1 MMNFHDET
9 QHLTILKGLPK
20 FGYYTLIRLMI
31 KRISIDKLRPNMY
44 VSDLN
49 CDWIPHH
56 NMQKEGRI
64 PSIALVKELKDRGI
78 KEVYIDTE
86 RGIDEK
92 DALSQQ
98 EVEQKNQTK
107 LDKAA
112 QLSMASAGSV
122 SVEEELFKA
131 HKLQEKAKGIMS
143 NVLSDVKFGKPLETE
158 AFDDLADGMI
168 DSVMR
173 NHNALAC
180 LGRIRQKDNYLME
193 HSINLSVL
201 MGIFAKSM
209 RIDRET
215 MHQVMVG
222 ALLHD
227 IGKIMVPDNILHKP
241 GKLND
246 DEFARMKQH
255 VVFSRDLLKKTP
267 GIQPLTV
274 DVAAQHHERIDG
286 SGYPEGLRGC
296 QICRE
301 GKMVAITDVYDAI
314 TADRC
319 YHKRLA
325 PTAALKKLLEWSG
338 SHFEESL
345 VHKFI
350 RSMGIYPVGSLVMME
365 SGRLAVV
372 IEASEKDQTRPII
385 KLIYNSRV
393 KQFISVEV
401 IDLSKPTCQ
410 DSIKNSVDADKW
422 HIKTSDFLS

>member
-1 MMNFHDET
+1 
-9 QHLTILKGLPK
+9 
-20 FGYYTLIRLMI
+20 MI
-31 KRISIDKLRPNMY
+31 KRISINKLRPDMY

-64 PSIALVKELKDRGI
+64 PNVALIEELKRRGI

-86 RGIDEK
+86 RGLDEE
-92 DALSQQ
+92 DAVSQQ
-98 EVEQKNQTK
+98 EVENQNQDK
-107 LDKAA
+107 LNKAG
-112 QLSMASAGSV
+112 QLNMASAGTV
-122 SVEEELFKA
+122 SVAEELFKA
-131 HKLQEKAKGIMS
+131 SKLQNQAKGLMT
-143 NVLSDVKFGKPLETE
+143 NVLSDIKFGKPLETE
-158 AFDDLADGMI
+158 GFDDLAEGMI
-168 DSVMR
+168 DSVVR

-180 LGRIRQKDNYLME
+180 LGRIRKKDNYLME
-193 HSINLSVL
+193 HSINLAVL
-201 MGIFAKSM
+201 MGIFAKAM
-209 RIDRET
+209 QIDRET
-215 MHQVMVG
+215 MHHAMVG

-246 DEFARMKQH
+246 DEFSRMKQH
-255 VVFSRDLLKKTP
+255 VMFSRDLLKKTP
-267 GIQPLTV
+267 GIHPLTI

-286 SGYPEGLRGC
+286 SGYPEGLTGC

-319 YHKRLA
+319 YHKGLA

-338 SHFEESL
+338 THFEENL

-350 RSMGIYPVGSLVMME
+350 RSMGIYPVGSLVLME

-372 IEASEKDQTRPII
+372 IEASEKDSSRPII
-385 KLIYNSRV
+385 KIIYNTKS
-393 KQFISVEV
+393 KQYLPVQTL
-401 IDLSKPTCQ
+401 DLSNSSSQ
-410 DSIKNSVDADKW
+410 DRILMSVPEEKWRIK
-422 HIKTSDFLS
+422 ISDFLS

>member
-1 MMNFHDET
+1 
-9 QHLTILKGLPK
+9 
-20 FGYYTLIRLMI
+20 MI
-31 KRISIDKLRPNMY
+31 KRISINKLRPDMY

-64 PSIALVKELKDRGI
+64 PNVALIEELKRRGI

-86 RGIDEK
+86 RGLDEE
-92 DALSQQ
+92 DAVSQQ
-98 EVEQKNQTK
+98 EVENQNQDK
-107 LDKAA
+107 LNKAG
-112 QLSMASAGSV
+112 QLNMASAGTV
-122 SVEEELFKA
+122 SVAEELFKA
-131 HKLQEKAKGIMS
+131 SKLQNQAKGLMT
-143 NVLSDVKFGKPLETE
+143 NVLSDIKFGKPLETE
-158 AFDDLADGMI
+158 GFDDLAEGMI
-168 DSVMR
+168 DSVVR

-180 LGRIRQKDNYLME
+180 LGRIRKKDNYLME
-193 HSINLSVL
+193 HSINLAVL
-201 MGIFAKSM
+201 MGIFAKAM
-209 RIDRET
+209 QIDRET
-215 MHQVMVG
+215 MHHAMVG

-246 DEFARMKQH
+246 DEFSRMKQH
-255 VVFSRDLLKKTP
+255 VMFSRDLLKKTP
-267 GIQPLTV
+267 GIHPLTI

-286 SGYPEGLRGC
+286 SGYPEGLTGC

-319 YHKRLA
+319 YHKGLA

-338 SHFEESL
+338 THFEEKL

-350 RSMGIYPVGSLVMME
+350 RSMGIYPVGSLVLME

-372 IEASEKDQTRPII
+372 IEASEKDSSRPII
-385 KLIYNSRV
+385 KIIYNTKS
-393 KQFISVEV
+393 KQYLPVQTL
-401 IDLSKPTCQ
+401 DLSNSSSQ
-410 DSIKNSVDADKW
+410 DRILMSVPEEKWRIK
-422 HIKTSDFLS
+422 ISDFLS

>member
-1 MMNFHDET
+1 
-9 QHLTILKGLPK
+9 
-20 FGYYTLIRLMI
+20 MI
-31 KRISIDKLRPNMY
+31 KRISINKLRPEMY

-64 PSIALVKELKDRGI
+64 PNQAIIDELKRRGI

-86 RGIDEK
+86 RGLDEE
-92 DALSQQ
+92 DGYSQQ
-98 EVEQKNQTK
+98 EVESQNQAK
-107 LDKAA
+107 LNKAA
-112 QLSMASAGSV
+112 TLNMDSAGSV
-122 SVEEELFKA
+122 SVEEELLKA
-131 HKLQEKAKGIMS
+131 HKLQDQAKSIMTD
-143 NVLSDVKFGKPLETE
+143 VLSDVKFGKPLETE
-158 AFDDLADGMI
+158 GFDELADGMI
-168 DSVMR
+168 DSVIR

-193 HSINLSVL
+193 HSINLAVL
-201 MGIFAKSM
+201 MGIFAKAM
-209 RIDRET
+209 KIDRET
-215 MHQVMVG
+215 MHQAMVG

-241 GKLND
+241 GKLD
-246 DEFARMKQH
+246 DNEFTRIKQH
-255 VVFSRDLLKKTP
+255 VVFSRELLKKTP
-267 GIQPLTV
+267 GISPLTI

-286 SGYPEGLRGC
+286 SGYPEGLTGC

-319 YHKRLA
+319 YHKGLS
-325 PTAALKKLLEWSG
+325 PTSALKKLLEWSG
-338 SHFEESL
+338 THLEEHL

-350 RSMGIYPVGSLVMME
+350 RSMGIYPVGSLVMLE

-385 KLIYNSRV
+385 KIIYHSRM
-393 KQFISVEV
+393 KQYLPIEI
-401 IDLSKPTCQ
+401 IDLSKPSSQ
-410 DSIKNSVDADKW
+410 DNIKSSVDADKW
-422 HIKTSDFLS
+422 RIKTSDFLS

>member
-1 MMNFHDET
+1 
-9 QHLTILKGLPK
+9 
-20 FGYYTLIRLMI
+20 MI

-64 PSIALVKELKDRGI
+64 PSFAIINNLKARGI

-86 RGIDEK
+86 RGIDEE
-92 DALSQQ
+92 DALSQK
-98 EVEQKNQTK
+98 EVELQNQEK
-107 LDKAA
+107 LNSAA
-112 QLSMASAGSV
+112 QLNMASAGTV
-122 SVEEELFKA
+122 SVEEELLKA
-131 HKLQEKAKGIMS
+131 HKLQAKAKGIMS

-180 LGRIRQKDNYLME
+180 LGRIRKKDNYLME

-209 RIDRET
+209 NIDRET
-215 MHQVMVG
+215 MHQAMVG

-241 GKLND
+241 GKLD
-246 DEFARMKQH
+246 DNEFARMKQH
-255 VVFSRDLLKKTP
+255 VVYSRDLLKKTP
-267 GIQPLTV
+267 GIHPLTV

-286 SGYPEGLRGC
+286 SGYPEGLTGC

-319 YHKRLA
+319 YHKGLT

-338 SHFEESL
+338 THFEEPL

-372 IEASEKDQTRPII
+372 IEASEQDQTRPII
-385 KLIYNSRV
+385 KLIYNTRL
-393 KQFISVEV
+393 KHFIPTEI
-401 IDLSKPTCQ
+401 IDLSKPISQ
-410 DSIKNSVDADKW
+410 DSIKSSVSADKW
-422 HIKTSDFLS
+422 KIKISDFLS